1 MTRRRRGLTGEERAL
16 WESVARTVAPLRPAD
31 VPEPPP
37 AAEAAAAAE
46 NSEPAAPKSS
56 KPGKPVAAG
65 PAEAPGSKARHLPPH
80 PPLHPIERRTRTR
93 LARGT
98 IEIDARIDLHG
109 MTQLAAH
116 ERLHR
121 FLREAQ
127 AGGARIVL
135 VITGKGRP
143 GSEDFGFGEERGV
156 LRRRVP
162 HWLAEPAVRSIVLGF
177 EEAHRG
183 HGGSGALYVRLR
195 RARSRDEGA

>member
-1 MTRRRRGLTGEERAL
+1 ML
-16 WESVARTVAPLRPAD
+16 WESVARTVSPLRTPDAPSETELIEAAIPAE
-31 VPEPPP
+31 VPPP
-37 AAEAAAAAE
+37 V
-46 NSEPAAPKSS
+46 PVQ
-56 KPGKPVAAG
+56 PVAPVPKLLAAK
-65 PAEAPGSKARHLPPH
+65 PKP
-80 PPLHPIERRTRTR
+80 PPLHPIEKRTRSR
-93 LARGT
+93 LARGNLD
-98 IEIDARIDLHG
+98 IDARIDLHG

-143 GSEDFGFGEERGV
+143 GSEDFASEMERGV

-162 HWLAEPAVRSIVLGF
+162 HWLAEPGVRSIVLGF

-195 RARSRDEGA
+195 KSRSNGGAA